1 MAVVTDPTLIER
13 LDRLRQEQKN
23 SHESFSSIVTDEDLI
38 KRLDDLREKQ
48 VSQQRGPTEEAEQS
62 AVPEGSVFGDF
73 LRTVGSV
80 GSSVVAEPLAG
91 LGGLATLA
99 ISGGDSAK
107 AAEVVESARE
117 ALTYTPET
125 AGSQAAMQAIG
136 ETLAPIAEGLETV
149 SSASGDTIYEWT
161 GSPDLAAAA
170 YSLPTAAL
178 ELAGF
183 KGFRGVKQLKDADLR
198 KGQKIALLD
207 PELKYSGSVAEVKL
221 NKKGQLVEDKVG
233 KKLVKNGIRPNDV
246 AVITNSSP
254 TTKFRMQNMVKT
266 FEEGKGNDILAM
278 SNRTTAE
285 IGESVTRRLQVLQK
299 NRKDLGNRLD
309 SIVKGELGKTPV
321 NVSNSI
327 TELNKILND
336 EGVLPRIR
344 RGELSLPDEW
354 YKGTSFD
361 TKVMAPVRK
370 TIEDA
375 YKLFD
380 IKTTLG
386 KTDLASAHKLKK
398 NLDEFINVAKL
409 QEAGAAPK
417 VMRSITDMRR
427 VINDELAQVN
437 SYGVVNK
444 ELSEV
449 ISVMDPFNK
458 YLKPGEKWSDAKV
471 SAVTG
476 EVMKTLSAD
485 SSSAVELVSN
495 LSALEKTLKNR
506 GINFLDDPRALVQ
519 FRQTLL
525 DNYNIEPKTPKLDVA
540 RTTLDL
546 AASAALGNVFGA
558 AHDASKLIAAG
569 MKKKE
574 AKRLAEQN
582 KKTFNMI
589 KMAVRQN

>member
-1 MAVVTDPTLIER
+1 MAVVTDRELIGR
-13 LDRLRQEQKN
+13 LNKLRAEQQDPLA
-23 SHESFSSIVTDEDLI
+23 SVGTVADESLI
-38 KRLDDLREKQ
+38 QKLDNLRAKQ
-48 VSQQRGPTEEAEQS
+48 AADQRGQTEEAQRS
-62 AVPEGSVFGDF
+62 AVPEGSAFGDF

-80 GSSVVAEPLAG
+80 GSSVFAEPVAG

-99 ISGGDSAK
+99 VTGGDSAK
-107 AAEVVESARE
+107 ATEAIEAIRE
-117 ALTYTPET
+117 ELTYTPET
-125 AGSQAAMQAIG
+125 AGSQAAMQALG

-161 GSPDLAAAA
+161 GSPALAAAA

-178 ELAGF
+178 ELAGL
-183 KGFRGVKQLKDADLR
+183 KGIRGVKQLKDADLR
-198 KGQKIALLD
+198 KAQKAALLD

-221 NKKGQLVEDKVG
+221 NRQGQLVEDKVG
-233 KKLVKNGIRPNDV
+233 KKLVENGVSPNDV

-254 TTKFRMQNMVKT
+254 TTKFRMQSMVKT

-285 IGESVTRRLQVLQK
+285 IGESVTRRLEVLQGK
-299 NRKDLGNRLD
+299 RKDLGSRLD
-309 SIVKGELGKTPV
+309 SIVKGDLGKTPV
-321 NVSNSI
+321 NVSNSMSS
-327 TELNKILND
+327 LNKMLKD
-336 EGVLPRIR
+336 EGILPRIR
-344 RGELSLPDEW
+344 SGELSLPDEW

-361 TKVMAPVRK
+361 IQAMAPVRR

-380 IKTTLG
+380 IKTNLG

-409 QEAGAAPK
+409 QEAGVSPN
-417 VMRSITDMRR
+417 VMRSLADMRR
-427 VINDELAQVN
+427 KINDELSQVD

-476 EVMKTLSAD
+476 ESMKNLSAD
-485 SSSAVELVSN
+485 SASAVELVSN
-495 LSALEKTLKNR
+495 LSELEKVLKNR
-506 GINFLDDPRALVQ
+506 GVNLLDDPRALIQ

-525 DNYNIEPKTPKLDVA
+525 DNFNIEPRIPETDMG
-540 RTTLDL
+540 RTLGGL
-546 AASAALGNVFGA
+546 AVSAAVGNKFGA
-558 AHDASKLIAAG
+558 AHDVGRLISAG

-574 AKRLAEQN
+574 AERLAEQR

>member
-1 MAVVTDPTLIER
+1 MAVVTDPKLIEELNR
-13 LDRLRQEQKN
+13 IKEQNKK
-23 SHESFSSIVTDEDLI
+23 STVPSYRVTDPELI
-38 KRLDDLREKQ
+38 SSLNELKAKRTA
-48 VSQQRGPTEEAEQS
+48 QQTGQTEEAQQS
-62 AVPEGSVFGDF
+62 SVPEGSVFGDF

-80 GSSVVAEPLAG
+80 GSSIVAEPVAG

-99 ISGGDSAK
+99 VTGGDIDK
-107 AAEVVESARE
+107 AVEAIESTRE

-125 AGSQAAMQAIG
+125 AGSQGALQAIG

-149 SSASGDTIYEWT
+149 STASGDTVYEWT
-161 GSPDLAAAA
+161 GSPGLATAA
-170 YSLPTAAL
+170 YTLPVAAL
-178 ELAGF
+178 ELAGL
-183 KGFRGVKQLKDADLR
+183 KGIKGVKQLKDADLR
-198 KGQKIALLD
+198 KGQKISLLD

-233 KKLVKNGIRPNDV
+233 KKLVENGLRPNDV
-246 AVITNSSP
+246 AIITNSSP
-254 TTKFRMQNMVKT
+254 ATKIRMQSMVKT
-266 FEEGKGNDILAM
+266 FEQGKGNDILAM

-285 IGESVTRRLQVLQK
+285 IGESVTRRLQVMQK
-299 NRKDLGNRLD
+299 KRTELGKNLD
-309 SIVKGELGKTPV
+309 SIVKGDLGKTPV
-321 NVSNSI
+321 DVSNSI
-327 TELNKILND
+327 SSLNTLLKK

-344 RGELSLPDEW
+344 RGELSLPDGW
-354 YKGTSFD
+354 YKGTAFD
-361 TKVMAPVRK
+361 VKAMAPVRG

-386 KTDLASAHKLKK
+386 KTDLESAHNLKK

-409 QEAGAAPK
+409 QEAGVSPD
-417 VMRSITDMRR
+417 VMRSLAAMRKT
-427 VINDELAQVN
+427 INDELAQVD

-458 YLKPGEKWSDAKV
+458 YLKPGDKWSDTKV

-476 EVMKTLSAD
+476 EAMKNLSSD
-485 SSSAVELVSN
+485 SASAVELVSN
-495 LSALEKTLKNR
+495 LSDLEKVMRNR
-506 GINFLDDPRALVQ
+506 GINFPDDPRALIQ

-525 DNYNIEPKTPKLDVA
+525 DNFNVQQRIPDVDA
-540 RTTLDL
+540 GRTVGGLFIST
-546 AASAALGNVFGA
+546 AVGNKFGA
-558 AHDASKLIAAG
+558 AHDVGRLVSAG

>member
-1 MAVVTDPTLIER
+1 MAVVTDPKLIEELKR
-13 LDRLRQEQKN
+13 LKEEKQKADVRP
-23 SHESFSSIVTDEDLI
+23 SRVTDPELI
-38 KRLDDLREKQ
+38 DSLNELKAKRASKQ
-48 VSQQRGPTEEAEQS
+48 RGQTEESQQA
-62 AVPEGSVFGDF
+62 AVPEGSAFGDF
-73 LRTVGSV
+73 LRTVGSI
-80 GSSVVAEPLAG
+80 GSSVIAEPIAG

-99 ISGGDSAK
+99 ATGGDPAK
-107 AAEVVESARE
+107 AVEAIEATRE
-117 ALTYTPET
+117 TLTYTPET
-125 AGSQAAMQAIG
+125 VGSQAALQAIG

-161 GSPDLAAAA
+161 GSPALAAAA

-178 ELAGF
+178 ELAGL
-183 KGFRGVKQLKDADLR
+183 KGIRGVKQLKEADLR
-198 KGQKIALLD
+198 KGQKAALLD

-233 KKLVKNGIRPNDV
+233 KKLVAGGVSPNDT

-254 TTKFRMQNMVKT
+254 ATKFRMQSMVKT

-278 SNRTTAE
+278 TNRTTAE
-285 IGESVTRRLQVLQK
+285 IGESVTRRLQILQGK
-299 NRKDLGNRLD
+299 RKDLGKRLD
-309 SIVKGELGKTPV
+309 SVVKGEVGKTPV
-321 NVSNSI
+321 DVSNSMSG
-327 TELNKILND
+327 LNKILKD

-344 RGELSLPDEW
+344 AGELSLPDQW
-354 YKGTSFD
+354 YKGTAFD
-361 TKVMAPVRK
+361 IKVMAPVRK

-409 QEAGAAPK
+409 QESGVSPN
-417 VMRSITDMRR
+417 VMRSIVDMRR
-427 VINDELAQVN
+427 TINDELAKVD
-437 SYGVVNK
+437 SYGTINK

-458 YLKPGEKWSDAKV
+458 YLKPGDKWSDVKV

-476 EVMKTLSAD
+476 ESMKNLSAD

-495 LSALEKTLKNR
+495 LSGLDKTLKNR
-506 GINFLDDPRALVQ
+506 GVAIMDDPRALIQ

-525 DNYNIEPKTPKLDVA
+525 DNFNIEPRIPETDMGRNLSG
-540 RTTLDL
+540 L
-546 AASAALGNVFGA
+546 AVSTAIGNKFGA
-558 AHDASKLIAAG
+558 AHDVGRLISSG

-574 AKRLAEQN
+574 AERLVAQR
-582 KKTFNMI
+582 KKKFNMI

>member
-1 MAVVTDPTLIER
+1 MAVVTDPKLIEELNR
-13 LDRLRQEQKN
+13 LKEQKQK
-23 SHESFSSIVTDEDLI
+23 STVPSYRVTDPELI
-38 KRLDDLREKQ
+38 SSLNELKAQRAA
-48 VSQQRGPTEEAEQS
+48 QQTGPAEEAQQS
-62 AVPEGSVFGDF
+62 SVPEGSVFGDF

-80 GSSVVAEPLAG
+80 GSSVFAEPAAG

-99 ISGGDSAK
+99 ITGGDSAR
-107 AAEVVESARE
+107 ATEAIEAIRE
-117 ALTYTPET
+117 ELTYTPET

-161 GSPDLAAAA
+161 GSPALAAAA

-198 KGQKIALLD
+198 KAQKAALLD

-233 KKLVKNGIRPNDV
+233 KKLVENGVRPNDV
-246 AVITNSSP
+246 AVITNSTP
-254 TTKFRMQNMVKT
+254 ATKFRMQSMVKT

-278 SNRTTAE
+278 ANRTTEE
-285 IGESVTRRLQVLQK
+285 IGESVTRRLQVLQGK
-299 NRKDLGNRLD
+299 RKDLGSRLD
-309 SIVKGELGKTPV
+309 SIVEGDLGKTPV

-327 TELNKILND
+327 TSLNKILKD

-361 TKVMAPVRK
+361 TQVMAPVRR

-409 QEAGAAPK
+409 QEAGVSPN
-417 VMRSITDMRR
+417 VMRSLADMRKT
-427 VINDELAQVN
+427 INDELAQVD
-437 SYGVVNK
+437 SYGTVNK

-476 EVMKTLSAD
+476 ESMKNLSAD
-485 SSSAVELVSN
+485 SAAAVELVSN
-495 LSALEKTLKNR
+495 LSELEKVLKNR
-506 GINFLDDPRALVQ
+506 GVNLLDDPRALIQ

-525 DNYNIEPKTPKLDVA
+525 DNFNVQPRIPDVDA
-540 RTTLDL
+540 GR
-546 AASAALGNVFGA
+546 AAGGLLISTAVGNKFGA
-558 AHDASKLIAAG
+558 AHDVGRLVSAG

>member
-1 MAVVTDPTLIER
+1 MAVVTDRELIGR
-13 LDRLRQEQKN
+13 LSKLRAEQQGPAA
-23 SHESFSSIVTDEDLI
+23 SVGTVSDEDLI
-38 KRLDDLREKQ
+38 QRLDDLRAKQ
-48 VSQQRGPTEEAEQS
+48 AANQRGQTEEAQRS
-62 AVPEGSVFGDF
+62 SVPEGNVFGDF
-73 LRTVGSV
+73 LRTVGSI
-80 GSSVVAEPLAG
+80 GSSVIAEPVAG

-99 ISGGDSAK
+99 VTGGDSAK
-107 AAEVVESARE
+107 ATEAIEAIRE
-117 ALTYTPET
+117 ELTYTPET
-125 AGSQAAMQAIG
+125 AGSQAAMQALG

-161 GSPDLAAAA
+161 GSPALAAAA

-198 KGQKIALLD
+198 KAQKAALLD

-233 KKLVKNGIRPNDV
+233 KKLVENGVRPNDV
-246 AVITNSSP
+246 AVITNSTP
-254 TTKFRMQNMVKT
+254 ATKFRMQAMVKT

-278 SNRTTAE
+278 ANRTTAE
-285 IGESVTRRLQVLQK
+285 IGESVTRRLQVLQGK
-299 NRKDLGNRLD
+299 RKDLGSRLD
-309 SIVKGELGKTPV
+309 SIVEGDLGKTPV

-327 TELNKILND
+327 SSLNKILKD

-361 TKVMAPVRK
+361 TQVMAPVRR

-386 KTDLASAHKLKK
+386 KTELASAHKLKK

-409 QEAGAAPK
+409 QEAGVSPN
-417 VMRSITDMRR
+417 VMRSLADMRKT
-427 VINDELAQVN
+427 INDELAQVN
-437 SYGVVNK
+437 SYGTVNK

-476 EVMKTLSAD
+476 ESMKNLSAD
-485 SSSAVELVSN
+485 SASAVELVSN
-495 LSALEKTLKNR
+495 LSELEKVLKNR
-506 GINFLDDPRALVQ
+506 GVNLLDDPRALIQ

-525 DNYNIEPKTPKLDVA
+525 DNFNLEPRIPETDAA
-540 RTTLDL
+540 R
-546 AASAALGNVFGA
+546 ALGGLAISTAVGNKFGA
-558 AHDASKLIAAG
+558 AHDVGRLISAG

-574 AKRLAEQN
+574 AVRLAEQR

>member
-1 MAVVTDPTLIER
+1 MAVVTDPELIKE
-13 LDRLRQEQKN
+13 LNKLKEQKQKTDVR
-23 SHESFSSIVTDEDLI
+23 SSRVTDPKLI
-38 KRLDDLREKQ
+38 KELDELKAQRASK
-48 VSQQRGPTEEAEQS
+48 QRGPTEEAEQS

-80 GSSVVAEPLAG
+80 GSSVMSEPVAG
-91 LGGLATLA
+91 FGGLATLA
-99 ISGGDSAK
+99 ATGGDTARAAK
-107 AAEVVESARE
+107 AVEATRE
-117 ALTYTPET
+117 TLTYTPET

-161 GSPDLAAAA
+161 GSPALAAAA

-183 KGFRGVKQLKDADLR
+183 KGFKGVKKLKDADLR
-198 KGQKIALLD
+198 KGQKTALLD
-207 PELKYSGSVAEVKL
+207 PELKYSESVAEVKL

-233 KKLVKNGIRPNDV
+233 KKLVAEGVSPKDV
-246 AVITNSSP
+246 AIITNSSP
-254 TTKFRMQNMVKT
+254 TTKFRMQSMVKT
-266 FEEGKGNDILAM
+266 FEEGKGNAILAM
-278 SNRTTAE
+278 TNRTTEE
-285 IGESVTRRLQVLQK
+285 IGESVTRRLQILK
-299 NRKDLGNRLD
+299 NNRKDLGKRLD
-309 SIVKGELGKTPV
+309 TIVKGEVGKTPV
-321 NVSNSI
+321 DVSNSMSG
-327 TELNKILND
+327 LNKILKD

-344 RGELSLPDEW
+344 AGELSLPDQW
-354 YKGTSFD
+354 YKGTAFD

-409 QEAGAAPK
+409 QESGVSPN
-417 VMRSITDMRR
+417 VMRSLVDMRR
-427 VINDELAQVN
+427 TINDELSKVD
-437 SYGVVNK
+437 SYGAVNK

-449 ISVMDPFNK
+449 ITVMDPFNK
-458 YLKPGEKWSDAKV
+458 YLKPGQEWSDVKV
-471 SAVTG
+471 SAVVG
-476 EVMKTLSAD
+476 ESMKNLSAD
-485 SSSAVELVSN
+485 SSSAVELMSN
-495 LSALEKTLKNR
+495 LSGLNKTLKNR
-506 GINFLDDPRALVQ
+506 GVDLMDDPRALVH

-525 DNYNIEPKTPKLDVA
+525 DNFNIEPRIPQTDVG
-540 RTTLDL
+540 RNLGGL
-546 AASAALGNVFGA
+546 AISTAVGNKFGA
-558 AHDASKLIAAG
+558 AHDVGRLVSAG

-574 AKRLAEQN
+574 AERLAAQR

-589 KMAVRQN
+589 KMAVRQQ

>member
-1 MAVVTDPTLIER
+1 MAVVTDPKLIEE
-13 LDRLRQEQKN
+13 LDRLKEQRQRADAR
-23 SHESFSSIVTDEDLI
+23 SSRVTDPELI
-38 KRLDDLREKQ
+38 NSLNELKAQRASKQ
-48 VSQQRGPTEEAEQS
+48 TGPTEEAEQS
-62 AVPEGSVFGDF
+62 AVPEGSAFGDF

-99 ISGGDSAK
+99 ITGGDSAK

-161 GSPDLAAAA
+161 GSPALAAAA

-178 ELAGF
+178 ELAGI
-183 KGFRGVKQLKDADLR
+183 KGIRGVKQLKDADLR
-198 KGQKIALLD
+198 KGQRIALLD
-207 PELKYSGSVAEVKL
+207 PELKYSESVAEVKL

-233 KKLVKNGIRPNDV
+233 KKLVAEGVSPKDV
-246 AVITNSSP
+246 AIITNSSP
-254 TTKFRMQNMVKT
+254 TTKFRMQSMVKT

-285 IGESVTRRLQVLQK
+285 IGESVTRRLQVLQGK
-299 NRKDLGNRLD
+299 RKDLGSRLD
-309 SIVKGELGKTPV
+309 SIVKGDLGKTPV

-327 TELNKILND
+327 ASLNKILKD

-344 RGELSLPDEW
+344 RGELSLPDGW

-409 QEAGAAPK
+409 QEAGAAPN

-427 VINDELAQVN
+427 AINDELSRVN
-437 SYGVVNK
+437 SYGAVNK

-449 ISVMDPFNK
+449 ISVMDPFSK
-458 YLKPGEKWSDAKV
+458 HLKPGEKWSDAKV

-476 EVMKTLSAD
+476 EAMKNLSAD
-485 SSSAVELVSN
+485 SAAAVELVSN
-495 LSALEKTLKNR
+495 LSSLDKVLKAR
-506 GINFLDDPRALVQ
+506 GVPILDDPRALIQ

-525 DNYNIEPKTPKLDVA
+525 DNFNIEPRVPQTEIG
-540 RTTLDL
+540 RTMGGL
-546 AASAALGNVFGA
+546 AVSAAVGNKFGA
-558 AHDASKLIAAG
+558 AHDVGRLISAG

-574 AKRLAEQN
+574 AARLAEQR

>member
-1 MAVVTDPTLIER
+1 MAIVNDRDLIER
-13 LDRLRQEQKN
+13 LNKLRAEQQDRVK
-23 SHESFSSIVTDEDLI
+23 STDIVADENLI
-38 KRLDDLREKQ
+38 KRLDDLRAKQ

-62 AVPEGSVFGDF
+62 AVPEGSVFGDV

-80 GSSVVAEPLAG
+80 GSSVLAEPLAG

-99 ISGGDSAK
+99 VTGGDSAK
-107 AAEVVESARE
+107 AAGVVESARE

-125 AGSQAAMQAIG
+125 AGSQEAMQAIG

-161 GSPDLAAAA
+161 GSPALAAAA

-178 ELAGF
+178 ELAGI
-183 KGFRGVKQLKDADLR
+183 KGIRGVQQLKDVDLR
-198 KGQKIALLD
+198 KGQKKALLD
-207 PELKYSGSVAEVKL
+207 PELKFNESVAEVKL
-221 NKKGQLVEDKVG
+221 NKQGQLVEDKIG
-233 KKLVKNGIRPNDV
+233 KKLVKNNVDPKDV
-246 AVITNSSP
+246 ATITKSNP
-254 TTKFRMQNMVKT
+254 TTKFRMQSMVKT

-309 SIVKGELGKTPV
+309 SIVKGDLGKTPV

-327 TELNKILND
+327 AGLNKILKD

-344 RGELSLPDEW
+344 GGELSLPDGW

-409 QEAGAAPK
+409 QEAGAVPN

-427 VINDELAQVN
+427 VINDELAQVD
-437 SYGVVNK
+437 SYGAVNK

-476 EVMKTLSAD
+476 QAMKNLSSD
-485 SSSAVELVSN
+485 SAVAVELDYA
-495 LSALEKTLKNR
+495 LLALEKTLKNR
-506 GINFLDDPRALVQ
+506 GIRFLDEPRALIA
-519 FRQTLL
+519 FRKTLL
-525 DNYNIEPKTPKLDVA
+525 DNFNIDPTITQTDVGKA
-540 RTTLDL
+540 LGGL
-546 AASAALGNVFGA
+546 AISAAVGNKFGA
-558 AHDASKLIAAG
+558 AHDVGRLVAAG

-574 AKRLAEQN
+574 AERLAEQR

>member
-1 MAVVTDPTLIER
+1 MAVVTDPKLIEELNR
-13 LDRLRQEQKN
+13 LKEQKQK
-23 SHESFSSIVTDEDLI
+23 STVPSYRVTDPELI
-38 KRLDDLREKQ
+38 SSLNELKAQRAA
-48 VSQQRGPTEEAEQS
+48 QQTGPAEEAQQS
-62 AVPEGSVFGDF
+62 SVPEGSVFGDF

-99 ISGGDSAK
+99 ITGGDSAR
-107 AAEVVESARE
+107 ATEAIEATRE

-161 GSPDLAAAA
+161 GSPALAAAA

-178 ELAGF
+178 ELAGL
-183 KGFRGVKQLKDADLR
+183 KGIRGVKQLKDADLR
-198 KGQKIALLD
+198 KAQKASLLD

-233 KKLVKNGIRPNDV
+233 KKLVENGVRPNDV
-246 AVITNSSP
+246 AVITNSTP
-254 TTKFRMQNMVKT
+254 ATKFRMQSMVKT

-278 SNRTTAE
+278 ANRTTEE
-285 IGESVTRRLQVLQK
+285 IGESVTRRLQVLQGK
-299 NRKDLGNRLD
+299 RKDLGSRLD
-309 SIVKGELGKTPV
+309 SIVEGDLGKTPV

-327 TELNKILND
+327 SSLNKILKD

-361 TKVMAPVRK
+361 TQVMAPVRR

-409 QEAGAAPK
+409 QEAGVSPN
-417 VMRSITDMRR
+417 VMRSLADMRKT
-427 VINDELAQVN
+427 INDELAQVD
-437 SYGVVNK
+437 SYGTVNK

-476 EVMKTLSAD
+476 ESMKNLSAD
-485 SSSAVELVSN
+485 SAAAVELVSN
-495 LSALEKTLKNR
+495 LSELEKVLKNR
-506 GINFLDDPRALVQ
+506 GVNLLDDPRALIQ

-525 DNYNIEPKTPKLDVA
+525 DNFNVQPRIPDVDA
-540 RTTLDL
+540 GR
-546 AASAALGNVFGA
+546 AAGGLLISTAVGNKFGA
-558 AHDASKLIAAG
+558 AHDVGRLVSAG

>member
-1 MAVVTDPTLIER
+1 MAVVTDRELIGR
-13 LDRLRQEQKN
+13 LSKLRAEQQGPAAFVGTV
-23 SHESFSSIVTDEDLI
+23 SDEDLI
-38 KRLDDLREKQ
+38 QRLDDLRAKQ
-48 VSQQRGPTEEAEQS
+48 AANQQGQTEEAQRS
-62 AVPEGSVFGDF
+62 SVPEGNVFGDF
-73 LRTVGSV
+73 LRTVGSI
-80 GSSVVAEPLAG
+80 GSSVIAEPVTG

-99 ISGGDSAK
+99 VTGGDSAK
-107 AAEVVESARE
+107 ATEAIEAIRE
-117 ALTYTPET
+117 ELTYTPET

-161 GSPDLAAAA
+161 GSPVLAAAA

-198 KGQKIALLD
+198 KAQKAALLD

-233 KKLVKNGIRPNDV
+233 KKLVVEGISPNDV

-254 TTKFRMQNMVKT
+254 TTKFRMQSMVKT

-278 SNRTTAE
+278 TNRTTSE
-285 IGESVTRRLQVLQK
+285 IGESVTRRLQVLQGK
-299 NRKDLGNRLD
+299 RTDLGKRLD
-309 SIVKGELGKTPV
+309 SIVEGDLGNTPV

-327 TELNKILND
+327 TSLNKILKD
-336 EGVLPRIR
+336 EGILPRIR
-344 RGELSLPDEW
+344 RGQLSLPDEW

-361 TKVMAPVRK
+361 TQVMAPVRR

-409 QEAGAAPK
+409 QEAGVSPN
-417 VMRSITDMRR
+417 VMRSLADMRKT
-427 VINDELAQVN
+427 INDELTQVN
-437 SYGVVNK
+437 SYGTVNK

-476 EVMKTLSAD
+476 ESMKNLSAD
-485 SSSAVELVSN
+485 SASAVELVSN
-495 LSALEKTLKNR
+495 LSELDKVLKNR
-506 GINFLDDPRALVQ
+506 GVNLLDDPRALIQ

-525 DNYNIEPKTPKLDVA
+525 DNFNLEPRIPETDAA
-540 RTTLDL
+540 R
-546 AASAALGNVFGA
+546 ALGGLAISTAVGNKFGA
-558 AHDASKLIAAG
+558 AHDVGRLISAG

-574 AKRLAEQN
+574 AVRLAEQR